1 MGLLPDYGI
10 DPTTQQL
17 ARLHPGLLVVPAMIE
32 IDLRLKTD
40 VPMRCEY
47 YVRVRDDD
55 DRLLHNDGDTLF
67 SPTPTLFQAPAAM

>member
-1 MGLLPDYGI
+1 
-10 DPTTQQL
+10 
-17 ARLHPGLLVVPAMIE
+17 MIE